1 MDLIEVNKDN
11 RKAQRTAPGADYVPL
26 HPLTRSWEVPRH
38 HVTIEKIIGKGA
50 FGQVAKG
57 TAVGLRGSP
66 ETTTVAIKMLKGE
79 LLYRKL
85 NDSLGLQPF
94 RKCYWV
100 TVFFL
105 VMCHSITYV
114 IILAFRIIFP
124 LIKFYSLFL
133 TLQQTLLNRTRE
145 IWWKNLTQW
154 SSWNHILTSLN
165 FWDVLLNLVC
175 FGYAGLILLYTFF
188 LWFTL

>member
-26 HPLTRSWEVPRH
+26 HPLTRCWEVPRH

-66 ETTTVAIKMLKGE
+66 ETTTVAIKMLKSE

-85 NDSLGLQPF
+85 NDSLDLQPF

-100 TVFFL
+100 TVFF
-105 VMCHSITYV
+105 
-114 IILAFRIIFP
+114 
-124 LIKFYSLFL
+124 
-133 TLQQTLLNRTRE
+133 
-145 IWWKNLTQW
+145 
-154 SSWNHILTSLN
+154 
-165 FWDVLLNLVC
+165 
-175 FGYAGLILLYTFF
+175 
-188 LWFTL
+188 

>member
-11 RKAQRTAPGADYVPL
+11 KKAQRTAPGADYVPL
-26 HPLTRSWEVPRH
+26 HPLTRLWEVPKH
-38 HVTIEKIIGKGA
+38 HVTIEKNHCKGA

-94 RKCYWV
+94 RKCYRV

-105 VMCHSITYV
+105 AICYFITSV
-114 IILAFRIIFP
+114 IISEFCIISP
-124 LIKFYSLFL
+124 LTKFNFFL

-145 IWWKNLTQW
+145 I
-154 SSWNHILTSLN
+154 
-165 FWDVLLNLVC
+165 
-175 FGYAGLILLYTFF
+175 
-188 LWFTL
+188 

>member
-79 LLYRKL
+79 LLYRRL

-105 VMCHSITYV
+105 AISITYV

-133 TLQQTLLNRTRE
+133 TLQQTQLNRIRE
-145 IWWKNLTQW
+145 I
-154 SSWNHILTSLN
+154 
-165 FWDVLLNLVC
+165 
-175 FGYAGLILLYTFF
+175 
-188 LWFTL
+188 

>member
-1 MDLIEVNKDN
+1 MEDIEPSLPDSRKLTQPPAEYMDLIEVNKDN

-26 HPLTRSWEVPRH
+26 HPLTRCWEVPRH

-85 NDSLGLQPF
+85 NDSLGLQ
-94 RKCYWV
+94 
-100 TVFFL
+100 
-105 VMCHSITYV
+105 
-114 IILAFRIIFP
+114 
-124 LIKFYSLFL
+124 
-133 TLQQTLLNRTRE
+133 
-145 IWWKNLTQW
+145 
-154 SSWNHILTSLN
+154 
-165 FWDVLLNLVC
+165 
-175 FGYAGLILLYTFF
+175 
-188 LWFTL
+188 